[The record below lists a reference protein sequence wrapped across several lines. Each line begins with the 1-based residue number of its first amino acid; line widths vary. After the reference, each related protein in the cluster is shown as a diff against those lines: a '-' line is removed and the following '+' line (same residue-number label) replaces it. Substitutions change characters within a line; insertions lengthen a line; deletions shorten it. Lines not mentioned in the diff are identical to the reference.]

1 MRRPAYDS
9 PALPINWLPYQYAD
23 NGKHTYFPIHPEGKA
38 ELDAFK
44 RAHPNGPD
52 PYDLRYIMDNYV
64 KTKGYFPT
72 DSVIVH
78 VNKQNVINQGMA
90 LPQGKEAIPDH
101 INLSLAWAMRNG
113 QGGLYRRDVMIYEML
128 ARNDW
133 KRPMY
138 MSVTIGTNNFAGLQ
152 DYFIL
157 EGLAY
162 RITPFKR
169 ELGTIDTNLMYNN
182 LMKRFRYGNL
192 NKPGIYLDTTNMKMA
207 QTHRNMFTMLA
218 QRLLMEG
225 QTAKAREVLAM
236 SEKMLPASNIPYEEN
251 DYQLAQIW
259 LQAGN
264 AKKAGEI
271 ATAVA
276 KYNAQYLDWLNSLSY
291 SDLTS
296 YASSCARAL
305 RNLYSAISVL
315 DAAKVPQARL
325 YAARLKQLTGTQAG
339 NIGAQALEQMMQQ
352 PQAPEAEGSEE

>member
-1 MRRPAYDS
+1 
-9 PALPINWLPYQYAD
+9 
-23 NGKHTYFPIHPEGKA
+23 
-38 ELDAFK
+38 
-44 RAHPNGPD
+44 
-52 PYDLRYIMDNYV
+52 
-64 KTKGYFPT
+64 
-72 DSVIVH
+72 
-78 VNKQNVINQGMA
+78 
-90 LPQGKEAIPDH
+90 
-101 INLSLAWAMRNG
+101 MRNG
-113 QGGLYRRDVMIYEML
+113 QGGLYRKDVMIYEML

-138 MSVTIGTNNFAGLQ
+138 MSVTLGTNNFAGLQ

-264 AKKAGEI
+264 AKKAGEV

-315 DAAKVPQARL
+315 DAAKVPQAQL

>member
-1 MRRPAYDS
+1 
-9 PALPINWLPYQYAD
+9 
-23 NGKHTYFPIHPEGKA
+23 
-38 ELDAFK
+38 
-44 RAHPNGPD
+44 
-52 PYDLRYIMDNYV
+52 
-64 KTKGYFPT
+64 
-72 DSVIVH
+72 
-78 VNKQNVINQGMA
+78 
-90 LPQGKEAIPDH
+90 
-101 INLSLAWAMRNG
+101 MRNG
-113 QGGLYRRDVMIYEML
+113 QGGLYRKDVMIYEML

-138 MSVTIGTNNFAGLQ
+138 MSVTLGTNNFAGLQ

-251 DYQLAQIW
+251 DYQLSQIW

-264 AKKAGEI
+264 AKKA
-271 ATAVA
+271 
-276 KYNAQYLDWLNSLSY
+276 
-291 SDLTS
+291 
-296 YASSCARAL
+296 
-305 RNLYSAISVL
+305 
-315 DAAKVPQARL
+315 
-325 YAARLKQLTGTQAG
+325 
-339 NIGAQALEQMMQQ
+339 
-352 PQAPEAEGSEE
+352 